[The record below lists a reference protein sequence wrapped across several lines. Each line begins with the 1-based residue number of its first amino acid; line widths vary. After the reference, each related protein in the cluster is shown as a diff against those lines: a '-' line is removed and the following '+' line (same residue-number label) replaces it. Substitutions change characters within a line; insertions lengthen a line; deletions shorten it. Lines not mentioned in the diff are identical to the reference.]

1 MYPENDH
8 HSNDSCFKFKYVS
21 GSLLLLF
28 CIAFFIFFYVK
39 KQQTIPILRLS
50 ETEAAF
56 SEAGLTGS
64 SLSITDDQIQQNSYA
79 ELSVPTQITKVD
91 DTYFIVDCYHDQIIY
106 SDSLT
111 APLYEWNV
119 MTDKIDK
126 GHTLASDGTVYLADD
141 TENNRILIFEKAGQQ
156 FVHTQT
162 FSDIGIRPHY
172 IVYHEADGCFYAWS
186 SMTGEMYVFRRETDS
201 SRVFLSEIRS
211 IPALNGVYV
220 RSFSIIGRD
229 IYFVSGNSS
238 IIRADLST
246 FAVREEYPVPD
257 AIAGMIQLTLIDD
270 FYYITVSTD
279 KAGDQAAATIIRTK
293 DLRSLASSDYED
305 IYAYFI
311 GGGTP
316 YYISAF
322 DGSYYLTEHRLAG
335 HSIWRFQT
343 QSGYPANVTALY

>member
-1 MYPENDH
+1 MYLKNKNR
-8 HSNDSCFKFKYVS
+8 SKYLFYIS
-21 GSLLLLF
+21 GSLLLL
-28 CIAFFIFFYVK
+28 CSIAAAILFYVK

-64 SLSITDDQIQQNSYA
+64 SLSFTDEEVAQNPYA

-111 APLYEWNV
+111 APLSEWNV
-119 MTDKIDK
+119 MTDQIDK

-141 TENNRILIFEKAGQQ
+141 TENNRILIFEKAGKR

-162 FSDIGIRPHY
+162 FSNIGIRPHY

-186 SMTGEMYVFRRETDS
+186 SMTGEMYIFRRAEAS

-220 RSFSIIGRD
+220 RSFSMIGRD
-229 IYFVSGNSS
+229 VYFVSGNSS
-238 IIRADLST
+238 IIRADRKT

-257 AIAGMIQLTLIDD
+257 AIAGMIQLTLIDG

-279 KAGDQAAATIIRTK
+279 KAGDQAAATILRTK
-293 DLRSLASSDYED
+293 DLHSLSSSDYED
-305 IYAYFI
+305 IYSCFI

-343 QSGYPANVTALY
+343 QSGYPADVTALY